1 MCEARSCLSANR
13 LAGESLRFL
22 AVSIVGLVV
31 DLSTALALSLLGLNL
46 FLAATIGFC
55 LAVFVNFHL
64 HGRWTFGDAVERSP
78 RRLMQFF
85 LTSVV
90 TLAVRLLTLEALI
103 AANLPTLFYR
113 NAELLVLATGVSLMV
128 NFCLSKFLVFRVR

>member
-1 MCEARSCLSANR
+1 MSASR
-13 LAGESLRFL
+13 LASESFRFL
-22 AVSIVGLVV
+22 IVSVIGLFV
-31 DLSTALALSLLGLNL
+31 DLSTALVLSLLGLNL

-64 HGRWTFGDAVERSP
+64 HGRWTFRGVVKRSP

-90 TLAVRLLTLEALI
+90 TLIVRLLTLEALI
-103 AANLPTLFYR
+103 AADLPTLFYR
-113 NAELLVLATGVSLMV
+113 NAELLLLATGVSLLV
-128 NFCLSKFLVFRVR
+128 NFTLSKYLVFRVR